1 MKIKRILGICE
12 CPGCLKRAKAVFK
25 LQNKN
30 TGKIFYAAVCDD
42 HAWEIYE
49 GNYDG

>member
-12 CPGCLKRAKAVFK
+12 CKRCLKRAKAVFK

-42 HAWEIYE
+42 HAWKIYE